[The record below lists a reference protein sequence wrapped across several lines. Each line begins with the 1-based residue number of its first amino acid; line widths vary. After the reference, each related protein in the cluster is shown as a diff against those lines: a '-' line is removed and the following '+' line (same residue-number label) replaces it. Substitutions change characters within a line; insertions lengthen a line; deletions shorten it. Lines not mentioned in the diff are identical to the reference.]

1 MNRLSLILSSMFSR
15 IVYGRKHVRISPF
28 AYVAS
33 DCAFEGENYIDRFCS
48 IHATSM
54 GRYSYVGSG
63 SSVYNCSIG
72 RYCSI
77 ASTVKIGL
85 GIHPVDHV
93 STSPLFYSRRNVFK
107 KKWAEADYAV
117 PESRKVFIGND
128 VWIGVDAKI
137 MGGVNVGDGA
147 IIGAGAV
154 VTKDVPSFS
163 IVGGIPAR
171 VIRDRFTPDIARK
184 IAATKWWDY
193 PEDCLKKHCG
203 DFRDPD
209 IFLSAVDNGKN
220 CNEKTL

>member
-1 MNRLSLILSSMFSR
+1 MNRLLLALSGMFSR
-15 IVYGRKHVRISPF
+15 IAFGRKHVRISPF
-28 AYVAS
+28 SYVTP

-63 SSVYNCSIG
+63 SSIYGCSIG

-85 GIHPVDHV
+85 GIHPVDQV

-107 KKWAEADYAV
+107 KKWAEEDYPV
-117 PESRKVFIGND
+117 PESRKVIIGND

-137 MGGVNVGDGA
+137 MGGVNIGDGA

-154 VTKDVPSFS
+154 VTKDVASFS
-163 IVGGIPAR
+163 IVAGVPAR
-171 VIRDRFTPDIARK
+171 VIRDRFTPDIAKK
-184 IAATKWWDY
+184 IAATKWWDF
-193 PEDCLKKHCG
+193 PEDRLKKYCG
-203 DFRDPD
+203 NFRDPHV
-209 IFLSAVDNGKN
+209 FLADLDDSKKCD
-220 CNEKTL
+220 EKTS